1 MYQKE
6 RISKMTVKTT
16 NSTEKKV
23 KPQENK
29 IEIEERVVIEN
40 KNQNA
45 TKQINKDENKKSN
58 KAIVTKKKYLTDLR
72 DLFQA
77 WLGTRFV

>member
-1 MYQKE
+1 
-6 RISKMTVKTT
+6 MTVKTT